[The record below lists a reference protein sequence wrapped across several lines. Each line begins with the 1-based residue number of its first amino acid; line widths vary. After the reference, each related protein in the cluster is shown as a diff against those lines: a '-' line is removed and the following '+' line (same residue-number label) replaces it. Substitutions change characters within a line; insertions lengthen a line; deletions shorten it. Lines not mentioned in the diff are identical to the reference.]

1 MTEEMSALLY
11 GELAVLDDAHPG
23 ACLHRPCADP
33 GLRRGW
39 ALVCLIG
46 ECAATQGGR

>member
-11 GELAVLDDAHPG
+11 GELAGFDDAHRG

-33 GLRRGW
+33 ALRRGW
-39 ALVCLIG
+39 AVCLIG